1 MALFAK
7 AESRL
12 IDESSATHPSVTLMK
27 EKDSRKFGD
36 SMKAR
41 PVTSLAMIVLPTIIL
56 TFTHITV
63 TPLKEMFAVEPKLK
77 YAWYSMGIIIG
88 IIMWK
93 KTRIVKDHEFHRAE
107 IMKGMKEVYAA
118 EEAGVWNQNAPLD
131 SDLSAEGEARLD
143 GQVSA
148 IDGESPE
155 MELDDEHTVDVDF
168 LIESKHV
175 QKASMRVTGKES
187 FDTDELEST
196 IGAVRKAGPMD
207 RLMDFIGGMFSG
219 KDARQSRRAFH
230 NAQLIAASK
239 ANPVV
244 AQRPVAPMQQ
254 SKDAEGKEMKM
265 TTMSDDGGHETVV
278 NTEGLVVTQGSSQ
291 NGTNSEAEKVYAWDE
306 EMSANQSSEES
317 LESMAML
324 GGSQTVTSPQ
334 MTTVAGRQCNS
345 CGVTVSDSDRFCDGC
360 GNSL

>member
-1 MALFAK
+1 
-7 AESRL
+7 
-12 IDESSATHPSVTLMK
+12 MK
-27 EKDSRKFGD
+27 EKDSRKVGD
-36 SMKAR
+36 GMKAR

-93 KTRIVKDHEFHRAE
+93 RTRIVKDHEFHRAE

-118 EEAGVWNQNAPLD
+118 EEGGVWNQNAPLD

-196 IGAVRKAGPMD
+196 IGAVRKSGPMD
-207 RLMDFIGGMFSG
+207 RLLDFFGGMFSG
-219 KDARQSRRAFH
+219 KDARQSRREFH

-265 TTMSDDGGHETVV
+265 TTMSDDGGHETFV

-345 CGVTVSDSDRFCDGC
+345 CGVAVSDSDRFCDGC